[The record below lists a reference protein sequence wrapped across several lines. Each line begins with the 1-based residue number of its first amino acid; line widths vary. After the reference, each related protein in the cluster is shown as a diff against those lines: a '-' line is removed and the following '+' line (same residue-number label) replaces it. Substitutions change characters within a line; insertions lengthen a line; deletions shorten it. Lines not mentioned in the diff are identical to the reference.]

1 MKRLI
6 TTLVASLF
14 LTSLASGEAASGLP
28 YQEVTHTSA
37 AHEAYLKG
45 ESERSK
51 NTVESVRNAIEHFEE
66 AIERDPSYAP
76 AYLAM
81 ADSYHSLG
89 QVFLAMPPHE
99 AVPKAEELVKKAF
112 QLDNSLGEAH
122 SVLGLVKTNYSR

>member
-1 MKRLI
+1 M
-6 TTLVASLF
+6 TVSLF
-14 LTSLASGEAASGLP
+14 LISPSGTVTSSMPQQVVPSTGNNEAHA
-28 YQEVTHTSA
+28 
-37 AHEAYLKG
+37 AYLKG

-66 AIERDPSYAP
+66 AIERDPSYAT

-99 AVPKAEELVKKAF
+99 AMPKAEELVKKAF